1 MVAGLILDYLAAESM
16 MYRYKEASVGVGRW
30 TERGESVP
38 DFLRKL
44 LLAMVLLCAG
54 PTGTALAQTTGQ
66 TNLRYENWEE
76 ASAQAQ
82 KSGKPVYVYVWEYP
96 RMSREDWARVREHNA
111 CYQMGQSTLANQQVK
126 SLLRDY
132 VLCALEVH
140 VPPNRQ
146 FIHKHAPG
154 LLPDA
159 DEEQAGFSAY
169 RLPFHLF
176 FDSSGKKVFQVY
188 GYIPT
193 QWFVQTLE
201 AVQLLIK
208 GQGAENDKL
217 KQARAYARLGHICL
231 ELELHEEAKKHLER
245 TRQLDPDNKTG
256 AKADA
261 ELDLTIISI
270 PDVPAKA
277 YRALE
282 SYLDDHPNS
291 ARRTEVRYFLA
302 VAQYW
307 AGDESRAIRILEQI
321 ERIREPGSV
330 EERRWIEH
338 AVVLL
343 QQLQV
348 Q

>member
-1 MVAGLILDYLAAESM
+1 MPDYLQ
-16 MYRYKEASVGVGRW
+16 
-30 TERGESVP
+30 
-38 DFLRKL
+38 KL
-44 LLAMVLLCAG
+44 LLAMVLVGAG
-54 PTGTALAQTTGQ
+54 PTGPALAAATGQ
-66 TNLRYENWEE
+66 TNLWYENWEE
-76 ASAQAQ
+76 ASAHAQ
-82 KSGKPVYVYVWEYP
+82 TSGKPVYVYVWEYP
-96 RMSREDWARVREHNA
+96 RMSPDDWARVGKHNP
-111 CYQMGQSTLANQQVK
+111 CYQMSQSTLVNQQVK

-146 FIHKHAPG
+146 FLHKHAPG

-159 DEEQAGFSAY
+159 DDEQAGFSAY

-188 GYIPT
+188 GYIPA
-193 QWFVQTLE
+193 QWFMQTLE

-245 TRQLDPDNKTG
+245 TLKLDPDNETG

-270 PDVPAKA
+270 PDAPATA
-277 YRALE
+277 CRTLE
-282 SYLDDHPNS
+282 SYLDDHPDS

-302 VAQYW
+302 VAQYL
-307 AGDESRAIRILEQI
+307 ADNRSGAIQILEQI
-321 ERIREPGSV
+321 ERIREPGS
-330 EERRWIEH
+330 EQERRWIEH

-343 QQLQV
+343 QQMQAE

>member
-1 MVAGLILDYLAAESM
+1 VLDL
-16 MYRYKEASVGVGRW
+16 
-30 TERGESVP
+30 
-38 DFLRKL
+38 LRKL
-44 LLAMVLLCAG
+44 LLTMILLGVG
-54 PTGTALAQTTGQ
+54 PSGPALAAATGE
-66 TNLRYENWEE
+66 TNLWYENWEE
-76 ASAQAQ
+76 ANAQAQ
-82 KSGKPVYVYVWEYP
+82 QSGKPVYVYVWEYP
-96 RMSREDWARVREHNA
+96 RMSPDDWTRVREHNP
-111 CYQMGQSTLANQQVK
+111 CYQMSQSTLTDQQVK
-126 SLLRDY
+126 RMLRDY

-188 GYIPT
+188 GYIPA

-231 ELELHEEAKKHLER
+231 ELEIYEEAKKHLER
-245 TRQLDPDNKTG
+245 TRKLDPDNKTG

-270 PDVPAKA
+270 PDAPAKA
-277 YRALE
+277 GRALE

-302 VAQYW
+302 VAQYLV
-307 AGDESRAIRILEQI
+307 GDESRAIRILEQI
-321 ERIREPGSV
+321 ERIREPSS
-330 EERRWIEH
+330 EQEKRWIEY
-338 AVVLL
+338 AAILL
-343 QQLQV
+343 QQLQA
-348 Q
+348 QQ

>member
-1 MVAGLILDYLAAESM
+1 
-16 MYRYKEASVGVGRW
+16 
-30 TERGESVP
+30 
-38 DFLRKL
+38 
-44 LLAMVLLCAG
+44 MVLIGVAYSG
-54 PTGTALAQTTGQ
+54 PAPAVTGQ
-66 TNLRYENWEE
+66 TNIWYENWEK

-96 RMSREDWARVREHNA
+96 RMSPDDWARVGKHNP
-111 CYQMGQSTLANQQVK
+111 CYRMSQSTLANQQVK
-126 SLLRDY
+126 PMLRDY

-176 FDSSGKKVFQVY
+176 FNKSGEKVFQVY
-188 GYIPT
+188 GYIPA
-193 QWFVQTLE
+193 QWFVQALE

-217 KQARAYARLGHICL
+217 KQARAYGRLGHICL

-245 TRQLDPDNKTG
+245 TRKLDPDNKTG

-270 PDVPAKA
+270 PDAPEKA
-277 YRALE
+277 CRALE

-302 VAQYW
+302 VAQYL
-307 AGDESRAIRILEQI
+307 ADNRSGAIRILEQI
-321 ERIREPGSV
+321 ERMQESST
-330 EERRWIEH
+330 EQERRWIEH
-338 AVVLL
+338 AAVLL
-343 QQLQV
+343 QQLQD
-348 Q
+348 QQ

>member
-1 MVAGLILDYLAAESM
+1 M
-16 MYRYKEASVGVGRW
+16 
-30 TERGESVP
+30 P
-38 DFLRKL
+38 DSLRKL
-44 LLAMVLLCAG
+44 LLAMVLLGADPSG
-54 PTGTALAQTTGQ
+54 PALAQTTGE
-66 TNLRYENWEE
+66 TNLGYENWEE

-111 CYQMGQSTLANQQVK
+111 CYRMSQSTFANKQVEQM
-126 SLLRDY
+126 LRDY
-132 VLCALEVH
+132 VLCALEIH
-140 VPPNRQ
+140 MPAHRQ

-188 GYIPT
+188 GYIPA
-193 QWFVQTLE
+193 QWFIQALE
-201 AVQLLIK
+201 AVQLLSK

-217 KQARAYARLGHICL
+217 KQARAYGRLGHICV
-231 ELELHEEAKKHLER
+231 ELELYEEAKKHLER
-245 TRQLDPDNKTG
+245 TLQLDPDNKTG

-270 PDVPAKA
+270 PDAPAKA
-277 YRALE
+277 CRALE
-282 SYLDDHPNS
+282 SYLDDHPHS
-291 ARRTEVRYFLA
+291 TRCTEVRYFLA
-302 VAQYW
+302 VAHYF
-307 AGDESRAIRILEQI
+307 ADNRSGAIRILEQI
-321 ERIREPGSV
+321 ERIREPAS
-330 EERRWIEH
+330 EQEKRWIEH

-343 QQLQV
+343 QQLQA
-348 Q
+348 QQ

>member
-1 MVAGLILDYLAAESM
+1 MLDL
-16 MYRYKEASVGVGRW
+16 
-30 TERGESVP
+30 
-38 DFLRKL
+38 LRKL
-44 LLAMVLLCAG
+44 LLASILLGAG
-54 PTGTALAQTTGQ
+54 PSGQALAAATGE
-66 TNLRYENWEE
+66 TNLWYENWEE

-96 RMSREDWARVREHNA
+96 RMSRADWARVGKHNP

-132 VLCALEVH
+132 VLCYLEVH

-159 DEEQAGFSAY
+159 DKEQAGFSTY

-188 GYIPT
+188 GYIPA

-201 AVQLLIK
+201 AVRLLIK

-217 KQARAYARLGHICL
+217 KQARAYARLGHICM

-270 PDVPAKA
+270 PDAPAKA
-277 YRALE
+277 GRALE
-282 SYLDDHPNS
+282 SYLEDHPHS
-291 ARRTEVRYFLA
+291 ARRTEVGYFLA
-302 VAQYW
+302 VAQYS
-307 AGDESRAIRILEQI
+307 ADNRSGAIRILEQI
-321 ERIREPGSV
+321 ERIREPAS
-330 EERRWIEH
+330 EQERRWIEH

-343 QQLQV
+343 QQLQAEP
-348 Q
+348 

>member
-1 MVAGLILDYLAAESM
+1 L
-16 MYRYKEASVGVGRW
+16 
-30 TERGESVP
+30 VP
-38 DFLRKL
+38 DFLRRL
-44 LLAMVLLCAG
+44 LTVMILVCAA
-54 PTGTALAQTTGQ
+54 PTGIALAQTTGR
-66 TNLRYENWEE
+66 TNLWYENWEE

-82 KSGKPVYVYVWEYP
+82 KNGKPVYVYVWEYP
-96 RMSREDWARVREHNA
+96 RMSPEDWARVGEHNA
-111 CYQMGQSTLANQQVK
+111 CYRMGQSTLTNQQVTRM
-126 SLLRDY
+126 LRDY
-132 VLCALEVH
+132 VLCGLEVH
-140 VPPNRQ
+140 VPVHRQ

-188 GYIPT
+188 GYIPA
-193 QWFVQTLE
+193 QWFMQTLE

-217 KQARAYARLGHICL
+217 KQARAYARLGHICV
-231 ELELHEEAKKHLER
+231 ELELYEEAKKHLER

-270 PDVPAKA
+270 PDAPAKA
-277 YRALE
+277 GRALE
-282 SYLDDHPNS
+282 SYLDNHPHS
-291 ARRTEVRYFLA
+291 TRCTEVRYFLA
-302 VAQYW
+302 VAQYL
-307 AGDESRAIRILEQI
+307 ADNRSGAIRILEQI
-321 ERIREPGSV
+321 ERIREPGS
-330 EERRWIEH
+330 EQERRWIEH

-343 QQLQV
+343 QQLQA
-348 Q
+348 QQ